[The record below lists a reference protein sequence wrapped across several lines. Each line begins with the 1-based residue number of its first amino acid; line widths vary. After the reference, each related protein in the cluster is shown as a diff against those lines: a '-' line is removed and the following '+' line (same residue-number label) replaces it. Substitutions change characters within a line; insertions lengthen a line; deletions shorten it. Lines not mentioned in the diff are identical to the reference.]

1 MGIEM
6 VNEKWKKAVAV
17 LIGCVVL
24 AAISITVYSKYYK
37 TSYEKGMAI
46 ASGFYF
52 SSNYMYEEDGLSGI
66 EDIESLKKETELV
79 SRLMVAVSNEPWT
92 SSSFQF
98 DVEVRNHTN
107 QLLYND
113 KDLDVAYTVEFIL
126 LDPPAGADYSIGK
139 AVNGVVADNRFVPLN
154 SASGDLTK
162 ATFQGTLEGG
172 KLSWESYVL
181 RVDLNNSQG
190 QEYIPSRVLMM
201 AYPVEP
207 SYLENT
213 KKIAGIIKA
222 EYNLAEMEITD
233 QKFTI
238 ENELEEA
245 DDWKARAKEE
255 SAFVYQLKTTGNY
268 YVDGNDNMLQKIRI
282 EWDPDMFALN
292 ENDRYLNHAE
302 GTRLVEY
309 DEEKGIMVIETAPY
323 SSIKFIFF
331 KRYRDDGQHI
341 EGFDDKIDRMQSLDE
356 LKGTVKAV
364 KVDN

>member
-1 MGIEM
+1 M
-6 VNEKWKKAVAV
+6 A
-17 LIGCVVL
+17 LIGCAAL

-37 TSYEKGMAI
+37 TSYEKGIAI

-52 SSNYMYEEDGLSGI
+52 SSNYMYEEEGLNGI
-66 EDIESLKKETELV
+66 EDIEELKKERELV
-79 SRLMVAVSNEPWT
+79 NRLMIAVSNEPWT

-126 LDPPAGADYSIGK
+126 LDPPEGADYSIGK
-139 AVNGVVADNRFVPLN
+139 AVNGSVEENRYVALN
-154 SASGDLTK
+154 SANGDLPK
-162 ATFQGTLEGG
+162 ASFQGTLEGG
-172 KLSWESYVL
+172 ELSWESYVL
-181 RVDLNNSQG
+181 RVTLDDSQG
-190 QEYIPSRVLMM
+190 KEYVPSRVLMM
-201 AYPVEP
+201 AYPTEP
-207 SYLENT
+207 TYLENT

-245 DDWKARAKEE
+245 EDWKRRAKEE

-268 YVDGNDNMLQKIRI
+268 YVNGNDNMLQKIRV
-282 EWDPDMFALN
+282 EWDPDMFSLN
-292 ENDRYLNHAE
+292 ENDRYLNHEE

-309 DEEKGIMVIETAPY
+309 DAEKGVMVIETAPY

-331 KRYRDDGQHI
+331 KKYRDDIHHI
-341 EGFDDKIDRMQSLDE
+341 EGFDSKIDKMKSLDE
-356 LKGTVKAV
+356 LKRTVKAV
-364 KVDN
+364 KADN